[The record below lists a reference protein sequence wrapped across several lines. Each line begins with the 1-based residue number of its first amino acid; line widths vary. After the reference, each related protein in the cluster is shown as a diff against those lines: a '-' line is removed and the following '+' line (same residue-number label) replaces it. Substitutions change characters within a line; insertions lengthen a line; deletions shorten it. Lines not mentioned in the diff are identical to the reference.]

1 MAAAE
6 TTTNEWQNLDA
17 VLRPEDPQP
26 EGWYAVALASEIQVA
41 TPHGTDFLGGRVVV
55 YRRASGDPVP
65 RPV

>member
-6 TTTNEWQNLDA
+6 ATTNEWQNLDA
-17 VLRPEDPQP
+17 VLRPEDSQP
-26 EGWYAVALASEIQVA
+26 EGWYAVALANEIQVA
-41 TPHGTDFLGGRVVV
+41 TPYGTDFLGGRVVV